1 MFYIKRICHDYF
13 NKKSKVRFYGVVK
26 KNDWN
31 IFYNAIIILYQIV
44 KKIPLFNNLI
54 IYLKNNIFMRG
65 NQNKKYGSAMDKL
78 HQMRNKE
85 FNWNLVFSNPTIIKY
100 IKYNIDIIKNK
111 TIVNDKA
118 KAMELS
124 RILNLEIFLDS
135 SKSNFYD

>member
-1 MFYIKRICHDYF
+1 
-13 NKKSKVRFYGVVK
+13 
-26 KNDWN
+26 
-31 IFYNAIIILYQIV
+31 
-44 KKIPLFNNLI
+44 
-54 IYLKNNIFMRG
+54 
-65 NQNKKYGSAMDKL
+65 MDKL